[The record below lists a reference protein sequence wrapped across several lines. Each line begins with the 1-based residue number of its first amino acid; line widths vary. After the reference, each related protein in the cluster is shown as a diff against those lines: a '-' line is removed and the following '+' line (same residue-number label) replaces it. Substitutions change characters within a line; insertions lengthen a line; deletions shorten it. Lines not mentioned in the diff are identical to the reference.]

1 MFTDFFL
8 NLYKDTFHFKKGV
21 SDKYKNQYINK
32 NLLSFAKTF
41 SYDIYTG
48 WNSVLKKIWYH
59 DQANITNKKWKNTI
73 YITEFESNAY
83 FEMNINDLKNKSLKE
98 LREYANKRKIRIRD
112 KNGKLLN
119 KKELIKK
126 IKI

>member
-1 MFTDFFL
+1 MELDNKTVNKIL
-8 NLYKDTFHFKKGV
+8 GV
-21 SDKYKNQYINK
+21 MN
-32 NLLSFAKTF
+32 
-41 SYDIYTG
+41 G
-48 WNSVLKKIWYH
+48 GG
-59 DQANITNKKWKNTI
+59 
-73 YITEFESNAY
+73 
-83 FEMNINDLKNKSLKE
+83 NINDLRNKSLKE

>member
-1 MFTDFFL
+1 MKLDNKTVNKIL
-8 NLYKDTFHFKKGV
+8 GV
-21 SDKYKNQYINK
+21 MN
-32 NLLSFAKTF
+32 
-41 SYDIYTG
+41 G
-48 WNSVLKKIWYH
+48 GG
-59 DQANITNKKWKNTI
+59 
-73 YITEFESNAY
+73 
-83 FEMNINDLKNKSLKE
+83 MNINDLKNKSLKE